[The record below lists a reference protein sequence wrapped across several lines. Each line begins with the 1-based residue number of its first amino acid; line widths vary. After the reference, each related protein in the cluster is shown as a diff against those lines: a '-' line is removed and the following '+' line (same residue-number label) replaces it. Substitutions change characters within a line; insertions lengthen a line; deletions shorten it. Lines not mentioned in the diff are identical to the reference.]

1 MNLAGSQ
8 RDFHERLHSVLFGD
22 SKNRTSGNAQLDAAR
37 LDTTRRR
44 DFKEDDATVPVALGM
59 WVYSAVA
66 RCLANEAGRS
76 LDSTRFDAA
85 GRVTNQAPV
94 YPPAGYAHRA

>member
-1 MNLAGSQ
+1 MAKIGRVETRNLTRRGA
-8 RDFHERLHSVLFGD
+8 
-22 SKNRTSGNAQLDAAR
+22 
-37 LDTTRRR
+37 TRRR
-44 DFKEDDATVPVALGM
+44 DFNEDDATVPVAIGM

-85 GRVTNQAPV
+85 GRESLVIIASATVGVPTGGTRLPHPSGSVRFGTAPI
-94 YPPAGYAHRA
+94 